1 MAIYRLARREPLRRV
16 TAALQ
21 PLAREV
27 AIACGLRLAVTRLRG
42 SENVNLYETVH
53 ERAVMA
59 SAVRDKPF
67 PSRLTLYSAFLLV
80 FLVEVL
86 NGYS

>member
-21 PLAREV
+21 PLTMGV

-53 ERAVMA
+53 
-59 SAVRDKPF
+59 
-67 PSRLTLYSAFLLV
+67 
-80 FLVEVL
+80 
-86 NGYS
+86 

>member
-21 PLAREV
+21 PLTRGV

-53 ERAVMA
+53 WYGLIRITRIPDGQV
-59 SAVRDKPF
+59 
-67 PSRLTLYSAFLLV
+67 
-80 FLVEVL
+80 
-86 NGYS
+86 

>member
-1 MAIYRLARREPLRRV
+1 MAICKAYLRRGSSLYLKEVQRSRWPFIALARREPLRRA

-21 PLAREV
+21 LLTRGGGV

-53 ERAVMA
+53 
-59 SAVRDKPF
+59 
-67 PSRLTLYSAFLLV
+67 
-80 FLVEVL
+80 
-86 NGYS
+86 